1 MQLTFFDKNDTE
13 QHTQGHTS
21 HFSFH
26 GTFLKTLLAQDLL
39 LESQAPH
46 ALTSQ
51 MFFKREKDVYI
62 FILLSLFVFAY
73 FRNKDFQ
80 HFGLF

>member
-1 MQLTFFDKNDTE
+1 M
-13 QHTQGHTS
+13 
-21 HFSFH
+21 
-26 GTFLKTLLAQDLL
+26 TFLSRNKQNTPRDTQAIFHFMGPLKTLAQDLS

-51 MFFKREKDVYI
+51 MFCKREKMFI

-80 HFGLF
+80 HFV